1 MGTPVCLTGA
11 DVTNADTGLDDDTK
25 TLNCADTGVAKKFV
39 ATMPVNTL

>member
-11 DVTNADTGLDDDTK
+11 DVTSADILLADDTT
-25 TLNCADTGVAKKFV
+25 TLNCADLGVPQKFV